1 MEFSSYKYKMIASVS
16 ILTAEKDRIKEL
28 INTYT
33 IRLDSIYSSLLPLL
47 DSLEKINYIENIVD
61 EKERIINL
69 IKFACNYAPD
79 ENKKIKKHIE
89 EKYSQIETLGSNI
102 HKSTEQHTITS
113 SDDETTDE
121 EHPGRNRL
129 KNIIKKSKLK
139 NGIKPENTE
148 RTTTTT
154 TSSSTSDD
162 DKTGETDDEEIEI
175 LKNNDDSN
183 LKNIDDSNLKHNDE
197 NENNNDD
204 ENNNNN
210 VEIDENKLKK
220 EAFNKKRREQ
230 RMVRIFKKKEDEQN
244 KNKIEISFN

>member
-1 MEFSSYKYKMIASVS
+1 
-16 ILTAEKDRIKEL
+16 L
-28 INTYT
+28 IE
-33 IRLDSIYSSLLPLL
+33 D
-47 DSLEKINYIENIVD
+47 LEKITYIENIID

-69 IKFACNYAPD
+69 INFASNCSSD
-79 ENKKIKKHIE
+79 ENKKIKNE
-89 EKYSQIETLGSNI
+89 FDEKYKQIETLGSKI

-139 NGIKPENTE
+139 NGIKPANTE
-148 RTTTTT
+148 CTTTTT
-154 TSSSTSDD
+154 TSSSDD

-183 LKNIDDSNLKHNDE
+183 LKNNDDSNLKNNDE

-230 RMVRIFKKKEDEQN
+230 RMARILKKKEDEQN

>member
-139 NGIKPENTE
+139 NGIKPANTE

>member
-1 MEFSSYKYKMIASVS
+1 MIASVS

-139 NGIKPENTE
+139 NNIKPANTE
-148 RTTTTT
+148 CKTTT
-154 TSSSTSDD
+154 TSSSSDD
-162 DKTGETDDEEIEI
+162 DKTGETDEEEIEI

-183 LKNIDDSNLKHNDE
+183 LKNNDDSNLKHNDE

-230 RMVRIFKKKEDEQN
+230 RMARILKKKEDEQN